1 MVVEKRES
9 ATGIREDIGA
19 INSRLQQEA
28 IQENPELAINKIE
41 AMQELVRYGAGYVDS
56 DLIRVWIN
64 ESGEMV
70 DWLTDLLENTGN
82 YYMSLEAGI
91 GDTSDPGRDKAYA
104 TGHSPHKTEAAAKD
118 DTITLNST
126 FQQHCD
132 DLGVEW
138 KLSTSLVKLEQDE
151 NGKVTGIIAQDE
163 NDKHYIRI
171 NASKGVIICA
181 GGYACNTEMMQALQ
195 PRLWR

>member
-1 MVVEKRES
+1 MVSSPVFLS
-9 ATGIREDIGA
+9 LIHIF
-19 INSRLQQEA
+19 
-28 IQENPELAINKIE
+28 
-41 AMQELVRYGAGYVDS
+41 RYGAGYVDS

-151 NGKVTGIIAQDE
+151 NGKVTGIIA
-163 NDKHYIRI
+163 RC
-171 NASKGVIICA
+171 V
-181 GGYACNTEMMQALQ
+181 
-195 PRLWR
+195 